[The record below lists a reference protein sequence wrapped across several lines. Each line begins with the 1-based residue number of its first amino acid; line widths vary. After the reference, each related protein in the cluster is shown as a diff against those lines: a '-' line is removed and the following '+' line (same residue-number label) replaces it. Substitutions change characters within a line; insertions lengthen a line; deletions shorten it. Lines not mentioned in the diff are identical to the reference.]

1 MASISTKGAALVF
14 AAAVACG
21 AVACSGGSVSR
32 WMVDLRSSQGD
43 TALDS
48 GNVAEALGEYDLAL
62 RLDPKNAHAR
72 AGLAKALTLRARAEF
87 ADSKLE
93 EAAADIAKAHFY
105 APSDAVT
112 QALAGQIEQAT
123 IRREV
128 VVANYP
134 LYGSMATSIAD
145 SLKTIVSTNAQ
156 ISKELKG
163 FRADYD
169 TNHLTKAIVE
179 SYDLEDEA
187 HRATL
192 RLISYRALVQSGA
205 VNRQAAA
212 AADAPNLLPIP

>member
-1 MASISTKGAALVF
+1 MASISIKGAALVAAF
-14 AAAVACG
+14 AIAIAAAG
-21 AVACSGGSVSR
+21 CSGGSVSR
-32 WMVDLRSSQGD
+32 WLVDLRSSQGD
-43 TALDS
+43 SALAS
-48 GNVAEALGEYDLAL
+48 GNVSEALGEYDLAL

-72 AGLAKALTLRARAEF
+72 AGLANALTLRARAEF
-87 ADSKLE
+87 TDSQLE
-93 EAAADIAKAHFY
+93 AAAADIAKAHYY

-112 QALAGQIEQAT
+112 QALAGQIEQAML
-123 IRREV
+123 RREV

-134 LYGSMATSIAD
+134 LYGSMATSITD

-156 ISKELKG
+156 ISKELKA